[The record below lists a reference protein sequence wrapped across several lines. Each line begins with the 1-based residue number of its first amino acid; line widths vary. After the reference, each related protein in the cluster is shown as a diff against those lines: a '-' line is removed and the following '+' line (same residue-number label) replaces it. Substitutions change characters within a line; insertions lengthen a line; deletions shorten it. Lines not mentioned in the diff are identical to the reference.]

1 MADLRVKIGR
11 LELKNPI
18 IVASSPLTAKLD
30 LIKRAEENG
39 ATCVS
44 IKHTMLKQQFIAK
57 PRWFVN
63 RNIGMMVSG
72 DPRLPAEEAQELI
85 RKVKEQTGVTV
96 LVNMSASPEDITTWS
111 TLAGKLAE
119 AGADGVELNFNCP
132 NLHTASHQGKGAGAN
147 MGTDPDSCSQ
157 VVAEI
162 RSKVDIPIIAKLVS
176 EGGKMLQVAKACED
190 AGVDAVNVH
199 AGGRGAPGLDIYN
212 KGAFMYPGSP
222 TGNFGG
228 HSGQWSKY
236 LSNRFIADTAAVVK
250 CSIVGGGG
258 VFTWQDLV
266 ENLMYGSQAVQICT
280 SIMYHGFELV
290 RQMLEQLEAFMD
302 DQGYETVAD
311 FAGIAL
317 KNVRPPNQMQYADIS
332 AVINPEKC
340 SGCGSCDKLPTCP
353 AIERDNDTRKYKV
366 NREKCLACGLCYGI
380 CPKKAIEFEAN

>member
-119 AGADGVELNFNCP
+119 ARLRGLARSRRSAPPSQRFGRRSRQQAGTDRLD
-132 NLHTASHQGKGAGAN
+132 GAGSRAH
-147 MGTDPDSCSQ
+147 
-157 VVAEI
+157 
-162 RSKVDIPIIAKLVS
+162 L
-176 EGGKMLQVAKACED
+176 
-190 AGVDAVNVH
+190 
-199 AGGRGAPGLDIYN
+199 
-212 KGAFMYPGSP
+212 
-222 TGNFGG
+222 
-228 HSGQWSKY
+228 
-236 LSNRFIADTAAVVK
+236 
-250 CSIVGGGG
+250 
-258 VFTWQDLV
+258 
-266 ENLMYGSQAVQICT
+266 
-280 SIMYHGFELV
+280 
-290 RQMLEQLEAFMD
+290 
-302 DQGYETVAD
+302 
-311 FAGIAL
+311 
-317 KNVRPPNQMQYADIS
+317 
-332 AVINPEKC
+332 
-340 SGCGSCDKLPTCP
+340 
-353 AIERDNDTRKYKV
+353 
-366 NREKCLACGLCYGI
+366 
-380 CPKKAIEFEAN
+380 